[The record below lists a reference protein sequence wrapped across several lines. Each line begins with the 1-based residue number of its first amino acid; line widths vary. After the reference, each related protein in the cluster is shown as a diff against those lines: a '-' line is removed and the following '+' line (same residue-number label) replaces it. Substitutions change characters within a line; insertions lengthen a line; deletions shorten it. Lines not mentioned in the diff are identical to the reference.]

1 MLSNE
6 LRIAIHKILTV
17 VNYLKVSQPPYGLSR
32 CKEVEFIFPSP
43 LPLWKTSEF
52 LEFARGLLKYHH
64 SKMAAYITLRYHLR
78 GFHVPRQLIII
89 KFFKRKHHF
98 QRMNLVAYFFFF
110 FLNKDHS
117 KIIQKFIYKDKTR
130 FGKAFNELPSL
141 HILPSLNPLLH
152 FVFNSGLQ
160 RCVPAGGAKYIQG
173 CIRRYY

>member
-6 LRIAIHKILTV
+6 LRTAIHKILTV

-110 FLNKDHS
+110 FFLI
-117 KIIQKFIYKDKTR
+117 KIIQRLFRNLFIMIRR
-130 FGKAFNELPSL
+130 FGKAFNEL
-141 HILPSLNPLLH
+141 LPSLNPLLH
-152 FVFNSGLQ
+152 FVFNLGLQ
-160 RCVPAGGAKYIQG
+160 RCVPAGGAKYIQR

>member
-1 MLSNE
+1 MQRG
-6 LRIAIHKILTV
+6 RIYLPPFSPSLKDERISRICSRFVKIS
-17 VNYLKVSQPPYGLSR
+17 SQQDGCLHHFAPPSSWLSR
-32 CKEVEFIFPSP
+32 
-43 LPLWKTSEF
+43 
-52 LEFARGLLKYHH
+52 
-64 SKMAAYITLRYHLR
+64 AAPINYNQVLQTKASLSTNESRCL
-78 GFHVPRQLIII
+78 F
-89 KFFKRKHHF
+89 
-98 QRMNLVAYFFFF
+98 FFFF

-130 FGKAFNELPSL
+130 FGKAFNELPSP